1 MTPPPDIPEKEI
13 RKRCAGLLAA
23 AAEEAQRLGHN
34 YIGTEHIFI
43 ALTKIDDGATAGLLR
58 RAGLNPRQ
66 VRNEI
71 RREIGTGEGILD
83 EVLPITP
90 RAEMVLSLA
99 IFMADREDS
108 DEVDEPHILLAL
120 LQEGEGVPI
129 RKLIE
134 MGFNVNLWLQRL
146 LNEAYEKDLA
156 SPDES
161 DLYRF
166 DDLDDLIDENYLV
179 SSEHDSR
186 PNGRTPTP
194 LLDKYGRDL
203 TLQAI
208 DGKIGPAIAR
218 EQEIRAVARTLAR
231 SKKNNPLLLGDAG
244 VGKTAVVEG
253 LAYAIAKGTAPEPLL
268 RKRIV
273 QLEMGV
279 LTANTSLRGQFE
291 ERLIGMIE
299 ETSRAGNVI
308 WF

>member
-108 DEVDEPHILLAL
+108 DEVD
-120 LQEGEGVPI
+120 
-129 RKLIE
+129 
-134 MGFNVNLWLQRL
+134 
-146 LNEAYEKDLA
+146 
-156 SPDES
+156 
-161 DLYRF
+161 
-166 DDLDDLIDENYLV
+166 
-179 SSEHDSR
+179 
-186 PNGRTPTP
+186 
-194 LLDKYGRDL
+194 
-203 TLQAI
+203 
-208 DGKIGPAIAR
+208 
-218 EQEIRAVARTLAR
+218 
-231 SKKNNPLLLGDAG
+231 
-244 VGKTAVVEG
+244 
-253 LAYAIAKGTAPEPLL
+253 
-268 RKRIV
+268 
-273 QLEMGV
+273 
-279 LTANTSLRGQFE
+279 
-291 ERLIGMIE
+291 
-299 ETSRAGNVI
+299 
-308 WF
+308 